1 MRERTIR
8 YFAYLAADADKAAA
22 LCWLRGGSGGVAGE
36 GGGRIAIGDRTPQR
50 TLRLQQSIHQ
60 ERKEEKYMLHEEGV
74 GAVGPV
80 EQVQPLNEQVQPLE
94 GLCVCL

>member
-60 ERKEEKYMLHEEGV
+60 EHARRKSTCIL
-74 GAVGPV
+74 
-80 EQVQPLNEQVQPLE
+80 QVAKRACRSGWP
-94 GLCVCL
+94 C